1 MTIESVN
8 TYTLE
13 GRKKAMTIERMYYE
27 TYSDYYS
34 DYETVPN
41 SYDPYTTTID
51 VIIPSDRA

>member
-1 MTIESVN
+1 
-8 TYTLE
+8 
-13 GRKKAMTIERMYYE
+13 MTIERMYYE